1 MCGFFILNI
10 LKKVFYFLYLF
21 GIIFLYMSMSKMRY
35 YMFIDIDG
43 LKIEYTEEGTGTPV
57 LLLHGWNSSFQ
68 VYRGIINTLKNRCRV
83 VAVNF
88 PGCANSQTMDTPWNL
103 EDYCNFVLK
112 FMKALNL
119 ENPIMFGHSHGGRV
133 TLKMA
138 AEGMVNPP
146 KIVLLDSAGLI
157 PKKTLKQKYRTK
169 SFKAIKG
176 VLTLPVIKNYSEG
189 LLQKARNHYG
199 SADYN
204 AAPEVLRKTLVSLVN
219 TDLRNILSN
228 IKCPTLLIWGENDT
242 ATPLSDAKIIES
254 LIPDCG
260 LCVIKGTG
268 HYSFC
273 EKPYEANAI
282 INSFI

>member
-1 MCGFFILNI
+1 
-10 LKKVFYFLYLF
+10 
-21 GIIFLYMSMSKMRY
+21 
-35 YMFIDIDG
+35 MFIDIDG
-43 LKIEYTEEGTGTPV
+43 LNIEYTEEGEGTPV
-57 LLLHGWNSSFQ
+57 LLLHGWNSSLN

-88 PGCANSQTMDTPWNL
+88 PGCAGSETMKTPWNL
-103 EDYCNFVLK
+103 DDYCAFILK
-112 FMKALNL
+112 FMKAVNL

-133 TLKMA
+133 TLKMVA
-138 AEGMVNPP
+138 DGMVNPP

-157 PKKTLKQKYRTK
+157 PKKSFKQKYRAK
-169 SFKAIKG
+169 SFKVIKG
-176 VLTLPVIKNYSEG
+176 VLTLPILKNHTED

-204 AAPEVLRKTLVSLVN
+204 AAPEVLRKTMVSLVN
-219 TDLRNILSN
+219 TDLRDILHK

-254 LIPDCG
+254 LISDSG
-260 LCVIKGTG
+260 LCIIKGTG

-273 EKPYEANAI
+273 EKPFEANAI

>member
-1 MCGFFILNI
+1 MNI
-10 LKKVFYFLYLF
+10 N
-21 GIIFLYMSMSKMRY
+21 
-35 YMFIDIDG
+35 IDG
-43 LKIEYTEEGTGTPV
+43 LNIEYTEQGSGTPV
-57 LLLHGWNSSFQ
+57 LLLHGWASSFD
-68 VYRGIINTLKNRCRV
+68 VYKGIMNTLCNRCRV

-88 PGCANSQTMDTPWNL
+88 PGCGNSQTMKNPWTL
-103 EDYCNFVLK
+103 DDYCDFVLK
-112 FMKALNL
+112 FMKAVNL

-133 TLKMA
+133 ILKMA
-138 AEGMVNPP
+138 ASGLVQPP

-157 PKKTLKQKYRTK
+157 PKKSLKQKWRAK
-169 SFKAIKG
+169 SFKIIKG
-176 VLTLPVIKNYSEG
+176 ALTLPVIKNYSEG

-204 AAPEVLRKTLVSLVN
+204 AAPEVLRKTMVSLVN
-219 TDLRNILSN
+219 TDLRDIISN
-228 IKCPTLLIWGENDT
+228 ISCPTLLIWGENDT

-254 LIPDCG
+254 LIRDCG

-282 INSFI
+282 INSFIN